1 MFSAVT
7 WQYLEIPSLRDS
19 PICPLQ
25 YLCAGHIDVGKIM
38 LEEQWYGEIHTTLL
52 RASKRNQIPDI
63 RRMTLVKRFFN
74 CVAALMTQQLED
86 ICIRSLKAFADYV
99 CDYGVIRLI

>member
-1 MFSAVT
+1 
-7 WQYLEIPSLRDS
+7 
-19 PICPLQ
+19 
-25 YLCAGHIDVGKIM
+25 M
-38 LEEQWYGEIHTTLL
+38 LEDVWYGEIHTTLL
-52 RASKRNQIPDI
+52 RASKRGQLPDI

-99 CDYGVIRLI
+99 CDFGVSKRVIIKENQL

>member
-1 MFSAVT
+1 
-7 WQYLEIPSLRDS
+7 
-19 PICPLQ
+19 
-25 YLCAGHIDVGKIM
+25 M
-38 LEEQWYGEIHTTLL
+38 LEDVWYGEIHTTLL
-52 RASKRNQIPDI
+52 RASKRGQLPDI

-99 CDYGVIRLI
+99 CDFGVSKRFIIKEYQL